1 MMLHEIMNVTT
12 SHYKNVALVD
22 LAQGSHFV
30 RAVASSLLNQT
41 HNEEIDMSH
50 VQHELADEFPD
61 DHQILHNLK
70 LNDAHFA
77 KLSEAHHDLNREIHR
92 IESGVEATSDD
103 RLESLKKQRLT
114 LLDDVAQIIA
124 KTKVA

>member
-12 SHYKNVALVD
+12 SHCKNVALVD

-30 RAVASSLLNQT
+30 RAVASGLLNQT
-41 HNEEIDMSH
+41 HQEEIDMSH

-92 IESGVEATSDD
+92 IESGTSPGPQIPGKLQQRRKMMR
-103 RLESLKKQRLT
+103 RLKG
-114 LLDDVAQIIA
+114 
-124 KTKVA
+124 KTDWRTMKSG